1 MWLNDIPIKSFS
13 LCAQKIIF
21 FLSYTGRVITPELS
35 LILTKIKDFCFF
47 SDFRHKKFK
56 YHKKNSKIFLNR
68 GKKIHKTKS
77 F

>member
-13 LCAQKIIF
+13 LCAQKFF
-21 FLSYTGRVITPELS
+21 FLSYTGRVITPGLS
-35 LILTKIKDFCFF
+35 LILTKIKDFFF
-47 SDFRHKKFK
+47 LDFRHKKFK
-56 YHKKNSKIFLNR
+56 YDKKNSKIFLNR